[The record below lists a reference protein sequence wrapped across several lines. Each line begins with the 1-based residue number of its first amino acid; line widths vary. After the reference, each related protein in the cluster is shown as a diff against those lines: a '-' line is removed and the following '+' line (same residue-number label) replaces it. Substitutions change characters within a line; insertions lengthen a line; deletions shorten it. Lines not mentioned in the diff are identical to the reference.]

1 MKREDFLAC
10 ENINAI
16 IYADRDSFLVVDV
29 FAYRS
34 YIFIVAESKGSD
46 QDYAVFI
53 ARDYIT
59 PVRFDTFMTVPKGDT
74 YRGILRCEIDKI
86 LYGM

>member
-1 MKREDFLAC
+1 MKREDFLVC
-10 ENINAI
+10 EHINAI

-29 FAYRS
+29 FTYRS
-34 YIFIVAESKGSD
+34 YIFIVAEGKRSD

-53 ARDYIT
+53 ARDNIT

-74 YRGILRCEIDKI
+74 YRAIIRCEIDKI
-86 LYGM
+86 LYNM